1 MHMQLCKSNHIGKLN
16 SLFKENRTLKF
27 KLSET
32 KLGVKSAFD
41 EISELLKKK
50 EIEIDA
56 LKAKLKEVKELKTKD
71 EESIKN

>member
-1 MHMQLCKSNHIGKLN
+1 MHMQSCKSNHIGKLN
-16 SLFKENRTLKF
+16 SLLNENRTLKF

-32 KLGVKSAFD
+32 KVGVKSAFD

>member
-16 SLFKENRTLKF
+16 SLLKENRTLKF

>member
-1 MHMQLCKSNHIGKLN
+1 M
-16 SLFKENRTLKF
+16 
-27 KLSET
+27 SET